1 MSLFWECID
10 MRDVMLGVFRGL
22 APVLLAG
29 WLFSLLPWNT
39 RHSPLAPGFFS
50 RILRGAF
57 MVFIGL
63 SCFLHG
69 VNIGFLPVGQSLGI
83 MLATTWDGFA
93 LIPFGCILGLAV
105 CAAEPTVSVLGHQVE
120 DATAGSVPKR
130 LLVIVLC
137 LGVAVATGLGMTR
150 LLYGW
155 PLIWIIGPGYACIL
169 VLSRYCS
176 PSFVTIAYDAST
188 VVTGPMVSSFV
199 VALSLGAAGVLENRD
214 PLVDGF
220 GLVALI
226 AMVPILAVML
236 VGNLHY
242 RRGQKE

>member
-1 MSLFWECID
+1 MSLLWECLD
-10 MRDVMLGVFRGL
+10 MRGVMLGVFRGI

-29 WLFSLLPWNT
+29 WLFSLLPWNKK
-39 RHSPLAPGFFS
+39 HSPLPPGFFS
-50 RILRGAF
+50 RILRGGF
-57 MVFIGL
+57 LVFIGL
-63 SCFLHG
+63 SFFLHG
-69 VNIGFLPVGQSLGI
+69 VNLGFLPVGRSLGVL
-83 MLATTWDGFA
+83 LATTWNGFS
-93 LIPFGCILGLAV
+93 LIPFGFILGLLV
-105 CAAEPTVSVLGHQVE
+105 CAAEPTVSVLGQQVE
-120 DATAGSVPKR
+120 EATSGAVPKK

-150 LLYGW
+150 LVHGW
-155 PLIWIIGPGYACIL
+155 PITWIIGPGYAAIII
-169 VLSRYCS
+169 LSRYCT

-199 VALSLGAAGVLENRD
+199 VALSLGAAGMLENRS

-242 RRGQKE
+242 RRGHK